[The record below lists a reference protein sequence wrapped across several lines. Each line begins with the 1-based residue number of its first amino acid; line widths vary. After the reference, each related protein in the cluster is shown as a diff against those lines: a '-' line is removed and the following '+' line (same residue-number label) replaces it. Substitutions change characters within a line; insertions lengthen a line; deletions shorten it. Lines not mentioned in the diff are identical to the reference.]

1 MEATSLRFATA
12 VRTLGEAA
20 RRHRLIMPGFRS
32 PPRLAGADRT
42 LRRQADGGSMVAVVL
57 RGRPFQAVM
66 ADMIEGVI
74 VANDLKGAEA
84 TRIRTAL
91 WESMLVGLE
100 AAA

>member
-1 MEATSLRFATA
+1 
-12 VRTLGEAA
+12 
-20 RRHRLIMPGFRS
+20 
-32 PPRLAGADRT
+32 
-42 LRRQADGGSMVAVVL
+42 MVAVVL

-74 VANDLKGAEA
+74 VANGLKGAEA

-91 WESMLVGLE
+91 WASMVVGLE